1 MAWTGFEWLIVVAV
15 LLVLFLW
22 GPERLPKIA
31 KAFGQAK
38 KEFEKASKESG
49 SGEGSVSSKEPQSS
63 ADVSSLSDE
72 KLLEIARTLGIPTE
86 GKTRE
91 ALIQEIKAKLA
102 A

>member
-1 MAWTGFEWLIVVAV
+1 MAFQGLEWLIVVAV

-31 KAFGQAK
+31 RAFGQAK
-38 KEFEKASKESG
+38 KEFEKSSKESA
-49 SGEGSVSSKEPQSS
+49 SGEETAHSKTTSSST
-63 ADVSSLSDE
+63 DVSSLSDE
-72 KLLEIARTLGIPTE
+72 KLLEVAKTLGIPTE

-102 A
+102 S